1 MGLLSPWGG
10 KRDGSLRFQG
20 GQGTFRAKWENRSL
34 LGELRADEGEC
45 DTDMEGGLVYRGSG
59 KTSQVSIVF
68 YRL

>member
-1 MGLLSPWGG
+1 M
-10 KRDGSLRFQG
+10 
-20 GQGTFRAKWENRSL
+20 
-34 LGELRADEGEC
+34 LGEVRADKGEC